1 MFVLALLADTIR
13 VPPHL
18 LSSPTLNAVSSIIER
33 RYPNR
38 IVIDVGLVICPYGPP
53 LEVGDGILVPGDGGS
68 HHQVIFRCLVFRPF
82 VEEVL
87 VGVVISSHG
96 GGVTVSVGGFFDQVF
111 IPAYWMLNPS
121 SYDEDSGLWVW
132 TPNYDDEG
140 GKDDGGHGDVAEAVG
155 VSGEWSDGMVKREED
170 TDEVDEMMHEADK
183 DAADGGGGVHTE
195 DKERGG
201 GWTTEDDAM
210 SNRYVIEIGSEI
222 RFKVKAVNFT
232 RITTTMKGVQATTTT
247 TTTTSH
253 ASSSDPT
260 YGPNGSGGPKS
271 PSSAEYGNNGNGTV
285 DGNGNGVADDDDH
298 GAAVR
303 RRSSSADLSDAAN
316 HPAPMQ
322 IVGSI
327 CEDGLG
333 LIGWWKSYTNEEEGG
348 EAAEYCDDDDGGAED
363 LPVGNGMKMEEEE
376 EEG

>member
-18 LSSPTLNAVSSIIER
+18 LSSPTLGAVSSIIER

-68 HHQVIFRCLVFRPF
+68 HHQVLFRCLVFRPF

-87 VGVVISSHG
+87 VGIVTGSHG
-96 GGVTVSVGGFFDQVF
+96 GGVTVSVGGFFDHVF

-121 SYDEDSGLWVW
+121 TYDEVSGLWVW
-132 TPNYDDEG
+132 TPTYDDEG
-140 GKDDGGHGDVAEAVG
+140 VEDDGGDGETAEVG
-155 VSGEWSDGMVKREED
+155 EGGGSDGIMIKREDPNEMD
-170 TDEVDEMMHEADK
+170 KMADEARADVIE
-183 DAADGGGGVHTE
+183 GGGGVGTE
-195 DKERGG
+195 EEGA
-201 GWTTEDDAM
+201 TT
-210 SNRYVIEIGSEI
+210 NRFEIEIGSEI
-222 RFKVKAVNFT
+222 RFKVKAGFRPPPPPPPRHRSRRLIGPT
-232 RITTTMKGVQATTTT
+232 
-247 TTTTSH
+247 
-253 ASSSDPT
+253 ASTGAADLNRRPRRD
-260 YGPNGSGGPKS
+260 
-271 PSSAEYGNNGNGTV
+271 GNDGNDDGNGAV
-285 DGNGNGVADDDDH
+285 DGNGAGDS

-303 RRSSSADLSDAAN
+303 RRSSSVDLSDAAN

-333 LIGWWKSYTNEEEGG
+333 LIGWWKSSADEEG
-348 EAAEYCDDDDGGAED
+348 DDGRAED
-363 LPVGNGMKMEEEE
+363 PPIGDGMKMEEVETWMKMEE
-376 EEG
+376 ED